1 MKSSDIKFQEA
12 YELFKTGN
20 NLEAYQA
27 FKPLVSSYP
36 YPGEVLWY
44 MGIISV
50 QMGNVDQAILHL
62 QEAIKHEPNNPDYL
76 SELGV
81 TYFHAKDGYQSLY
94 FMDKAVELDSKNPY
108 RYSSRAYIRSVFGMN
123 NEAMADY
130 EMAIKL
136 DPDDSVAYN
145 NLGLLQEQA
154 GWKKMAETNYEQAD
168 ALEKLK
174 KLVDEDFEEELNENN
189 NSAPIVETP
198 NPVSELQNFSEVSP
212 MEVGQEVAQGP
223 TIWSVMK
230 RIFTDSNT
238 RKEFIDFVKNGFKN
252 KE

>member
-12 YELFKTGN
+12 YELFKSGK

-27 FKPLVSSYP
+27 FKPLVESYP
-36 YPGEVLWY
+36 FPGEVLWY

-50 QMGNVDQAILHL
+50 QMGNVNQAILHL
-62 QEAIKHEPNNPDYL
+62 QEAIKLEPNNPDYL

-94 FMDKAVELDSKNPY
+94 FMDKAVELDPKNPY

-136 DPDDSVAYN
+136 DPEDSVAYN

-174 KLVDEDFEEELNENN
+174 KLVDEDFQDELKENN
-189 NSAPIVETP
+189 NSAPIIETP
-198 NPVSELQNFSEVSP
+198 SPVSELHNISEISP
-212 MEVGQEVAQGP
+212 VEVDQEVAEGP
-223 TIWSVMK
+223 TMWGVMK
-230 RIFTDSNT
+230 SIFTDSST
-238 RKEFIDFVKNGFKN
+238 RKEFLKFLKNGFKN